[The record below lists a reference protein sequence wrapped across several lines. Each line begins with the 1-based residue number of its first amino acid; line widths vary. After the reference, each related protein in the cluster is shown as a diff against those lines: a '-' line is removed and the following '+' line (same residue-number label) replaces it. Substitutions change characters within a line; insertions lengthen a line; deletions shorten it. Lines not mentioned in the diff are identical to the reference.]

1 LFLYSREDLYV
12 CFMGGLEV
20 LKVLRVLFCFLLV
33 FSLFPTWSVSADSE
47 EKFDMVTVTLS
58 DLKDVQNIHLN
69 ETYLTTLNGE
79 EVTLNSGS
87 YSLSTNNGIVEVY
100 NEDNSLVANGEQL
113 KIEPETYSF
122 DHTITIGNNS
132 YLGSISTQDGVLV
145 NNLPLEHYLYGVVPA
160 EIGEGSL
167 EEAFRTQAIAAR
179 TFAYANSTGLDN
191 TVSSLVYR
199 GYDPMSHPNSI
210 QAVNDTAGEVLV
222 SYPTDKSGGL
232 ARKLLEPTCY
242 DYPAVRAIYISCL
255 RVGCLDSSGVA
266 SWVG

>member
-1 LFLYSREDLYV
+1 
-12 CFMGGLEV
+12 M
-20 LKVLRVLFCFLLV
+20 
-33 FSLFPTWSVSADSE
+33 
-47 EKFDMVTVTLS
+47 
-58 DLKDVQNIHLN
+58 
-69 ETYLTTLNGE
+69 
-79 EVTLNSGS
+79 
-87 YSLSTNNGIVEVY
+87 STNNGIVEIY
-100 NEDNSLVANGEQL
+100 NEDNSLVASGEQL

-145 NNLPLEHYLYGVVPA
+145 NSLPLEHYLYGVVPA

-167 EEAFRTQAIAAR
+167 EEALRTQAIAAR

-222 SYPTDKSGGL
+222 SYPTDESGGL
-232 ARKLLEPTCY
+232 AQKITEPTCY
-242 DYPAVRAIYISCL
+242 DYPAVRAT
-255 RVGCLDSSGVA
+255 
-266 SWVG
+266 